1 MDGWEG
7 VWVDGWREHFT
18 TPSLQYST
26 TPTLHHSGIMRFIVL
41 TGTSGAGKATAF
53 NYFEDVGFYAVDN
66 VPPRLLPELARS
78 CRAEGLDK
86 VLAVVDSR
94 AGRSIGELAPM
105 LDQVEAL
112 GIKAELLFMD
122 ASDDALIRRFKET
135 RRPHPTFRT
144 AQGSVLDAIRAER
157 AMLSDILARADKSID
172 TSNMTP
178 LDLRTELAEVAGIPA
193 GPGLT
198 ITVVSFGFKHGIP
211 IDADLIF
218 DVRFLVNPHY
228 VPALKPLT
236 GLSPEVAHYIH
247 RDPLTE
253 PFLEKLVDF
262 VDFTLP
268 QYAREGKAYLTIGI
282 GCTGGR
288 HRSVTISE
296 DLASSLRAEG
306 FRVSVFHRDT
316 EREPIVS
323 APQRAAEDSYDLG
336 VESPNGGEELVPR
349 RRRLGRRSLK

>member
-1 MDGWEG
+1 
-7 VWVDGWREHFT
+7 
-18 TPSLQYST
+18 
-26 TPTLHHSGIMRFIVL
+26 MRFIVL

-78 CRAEGLDK
+78 CRDEGREKL
-86 VLAVVDSR
+86 LAVVDSR
-94 AGRSIGELAPM
+94 AGRSVRELPAM
-105 LDQVEAL
+105 LDEVEKQ
-112 GIKAELLFMD
+112 GIKAELLFLD
-122 ASDDALIRRFKET
+122 ASDEALIRRFKET
-135 RRPHPTFRT
+135 RRPHPIFRSSPG
-144 AQGSVLDAIRAER
+144 AVLDAIRSER
-157 AMLSDILARADKSID
+157 EMLSDLLARADKSID
-172 TSNMTP
+172 TSNMSP
-178 LDLRTELAEVAGIPA
+178 LDLRNELAGVTGTPA

-218 DVRFLVNPHY
+218 DVRFLINPHY

-236 GLSPEVAHYIH
+236 GMSPEVANYIH

-253 PFLEKLVDF
+253 PFLEKLLDF

-306 FRVSVFHRDT
+306 FRVSVFHRDSQ
-316 EREPIVS
+316 RELISSDQPP
-323 APQRAAEDSYDLG
+323 APGEQASPSDDPQYQR
-336 VESPNGGEELVPR
+336 PR
-349 RRRLGRRSLK
+349 GRAPRNLK

>member
-1 MDGWEG
+1 MLAAC
-7 VWVDGWREHFT
+7 R
-18 TPSLQYST
+18 
-26 TPTLHHSGIMRFIVL
+26 
-41 TGTSGAGKATAF
+41 SGA
-53 NYFEDVGFYAVDN
+53 
-66 VPPRLLPELARS
+66 
-78 CRAEGLDK
+78 
-86 VLAVVDSR
+86 
-94 AGRSIGELAPM
+94 
-105 LDQVEAL
+105 
-112 GIKAELLFMD
+112 
-122 ASDDALIRRFKET
+122 
-135 RRPHPTFRT
+135 
-144 AQGSVLDAIRAER
+144 
-157 AMLSDILARADKSID
+157 DILARADKSID

-178 LDLRTELAEVAGIPA
+178 LDLRTELAAVAGIPA

-236 GLSPEVAHYIH
+236 GLSQEVANYIH
-247 RDPLTE
+247 HDPLTE

-296 DLASSLRAEG
+296 DLAASLRAEG

-316 EREPIVS
+316 EREPVMSSSFPIHDEQFALDAESSNGAGEGS
-323 APQRAAEDSYDLG
+323 AK
-336 VESPNGGEELVPR
+336 

>member
-1 MDGWEG
+1 
-7 VWVDGWREHFT
+7 
-18 TPSLQYST
+18 
-26 TPTLHHSGIMRFIVL
+26 MRFIVL

-53 NYFEDVGFYAVDN
+53 NYFEDIGYRAVDN

-78 CRAEGLDK
+78 CLAEGLDK

-94 AGRSIGELAPM
+94 AGESVRELPAI
-105 LDQVEAL
+105 LDEVEKQ
-112 GIKAELLFMD
+112 GIKAELLFLD

-135 RRPHPTFRT
+135 RRPHPTFPT
-144 AQGSVLDAIRAER
+144 SPGSVLDAIQTER
-157 AMLSDILARADKSID
+157 RLMTEILGRADKVID
-172 TSNMTP
+172 TSNMSP
-178 LDLRTELAEVAGIPA
+178 LELRQELSGVAGSA
-193 GPGLT
+193 GGPGLT
-198 ITVVSFGFKHGIP
+198 ITIVSFGFKHGIP

-253 PFLEKLVDF
+253 PFLKKLVDF

-288 HRSVTISE
+288 HRSVTIAE
-296 DLASSLRAEG
+296 VLAASLRAEG

-316 EREPIVS
+316 DRDRGNNDQASMISDNQRPERRPRPI
-323 APQRAAEDSYDLG
+323 
-336 VESPNGGEELVPR
+336 
-349 RRRLGRRSLK
+349 K

>member
-1 MDGWEG
+1 
-7 VWVDGWREHFT
+7 
-18 TPSLQYST
+18 
-26 TPTLHHSGIMRFIVL
+26 MRFIVL

-53 NYFEDVGFYAVDN
+53 NYFEDTGYRAVDN
-66 VPPRLLPELARS
+66 VPPRLLPDLARS
-78 CRAEGLDK
+78 CHAEGLDK

-94 AGRSIGELAPM
+94 AGESIRELPAM
-105 LDQVEAL
+105 LDEVEKQ

-122 ASDDALIRRFKET
+122 ASDEALIRRFKET
-135 RRPHPTFRT
+135 RRPHPTFRS
-144 AQGSVLDAIRAER
+144 APGAVLDAIKAER
-157 AMLSDILARADKSID
+157 QMLTEILGRADKSID
-172 TSNMTP
+172 TTNMSP
-178 LDLRTELAEVAGIPA
+178 LDLRQELSSITGSES

-198 ITVVSFGFKHGIP
+198 ITIVSFGFKHGIP

-228 VPALKPLT
+228 VPELKPLT
-236 GLSPEVAHYIH
+236 GVSPAVAHYIH

-288 HRSVTISE
+288 HRSVTIAE
-296 DLASSLRAEG
+296 DLAASLRAEG
-306 FRVSVFHRDT
+306 FRVSVFHRDSQ
-316 EREPIVS
+316 RDPEPRNV
-323 APQRAAEDSYDLG
+323 
-336 VESPNGGEELVPR
+336 
-349 RRRLGRRSLK
+349 K

>member
-1 MDGWEG
+1 
-7 VWVDGWREHFT
+7 
-18 TPSLQYST
+18 
-26 TPTLHHSGIMRFIVL
+26 MRFIVL

-53 NYFEDVGFYAVDN
+53 NFFEDIGYRAVDN

-78 CRAEGLDK
+78 CNTEGLDK

-94 AGRSIGELAPM
+94 AGESVRQLPAM
-105 LDQVEAL
+105 LDEVEKQ
-112 GIKAELLFMD
+112 GIKAELLFLD

-135 RRPHPTFRT
+135 RRPHPIFRSSP
-144 AQGSVLDAIRAER
+144 GSVLDAIQAER
-157 AMLSDILARADKSID
+157 RLMSDVLARADKSID
-172 TSNMTP
+172 TSNMSP
-178 LDLRTELAEVAGIPA
+178 LDLRNELSGIAGSA
-193 GPGLT
+193 GGPGLT
-198 ITVVSFGFKHGIP
+198 ITIVSFGFKHGIP

-218 DVRFLVNPHY
+218 DVRFLINPHY

-253 PFLEKLVDF
+253 PFLKKLVDF

-288 HRSVTISE
+288 HRSVTIAE
-296 DLASSLRAEG
+296 VLAASLRAEG
-306 FRVSVFHRDT
+306 F
-316 EREPIVS
+316 
-323 APQRAAEDSYDLG
+323 
-336 VESPNGGEELVPR
+336 
-349 RRRLGRRSLK
+349 

>member
-1 MDGWEG
+1 
-7 VWVDGWREHFT
+7 
-18 TPSLQYST
+18 
-26 TPTLHHSGIMRFIVL
+26 MRFIVL
-41 TGTSGAGKATAF
+41 TGTSGAGKSTAF
-53 NYFEDVGFYAVDN
+53 NFFEDIGYRAVDN
-66 VPPRLLPELARS
+66 VPPRLLPELARA
-78 CRAEGLDK
+78 CHEDGLDK
-86 VLAVVDSR
+86 VRAVVDSR
-94 AGRSIGELAPM
+94 AGESIRLLPDM
-105 LDQVEAL
+105 LEEVERQ
-112 GIKAELLFMD
+112 GIKAELVFLD
-122 ASDDALIRRFKET
+122 ASDESLIRRFKET

-144 AQGSVLDAIRAER
+144 ESGAVLDAIQAER
-157 AMLSDILARADKSID
+157 KLLTDILARADKTID

-178 LDLRTELAEVAGIPA
+178 QELRKELASVTDSAA

-198 ITVVSFGFKHGIP
+198 ITIVSFGFKHGIP

-236 GLSPEVAHYIH
+236 GVSPEVAHYIH

-288 HRSVTISE
+288 HRSVTIAE
-296 DLASSLRAEG
+296 DLAASLRSEG
-306 FRVSVFHRDT
+306 FRVTVFHRDSH
-316 EREPIVS
+316 RDPS
-323 APQRAAEDSYDLG
+323 ADPGALDRHLQAPYPTQRPNDPTTQRPQA
-336 VESPNGGEELVPR
+336 PR
-349 RRRLGRRSLK
+349 PRNLK